1 MAEECTAGA
10 GAGFAETTVSKPRR
24 LNYLAW
30 FVPYGFV
37 AAGLLSFG
45 LPNFWTRGADA
56 HLAVL
61 FVYMSLCCSFL
72 PLPTTPIV
80 CLAAA
85 PAGAFLS
92 MPHWLVRFLGV
103 TPIGF
108 GVSPLVVATVCTLAT
123 CVANL
128 HDYYLL
134 TYLYRYGRVQ
144 KVRHTKVYAWLS
156 RFFRWSPLATLAAA
170 SCVPIPVDV
179 VRLTAI
185 SEGYSRWKFVLAS
198 AAGRWP
204 RYFLLAWLADR
215 FSFGWQAILAI
226 LAVTVVLGLAKFLP
240 GAITRF
246 RHKEQST

>member
-1 MAEECTAGA
+1 MAEQCAAGTS
-10 GAGFAETTVSKPRR
+10 GSFAETTASKPRR
-24 LNYLAW
+24 LNNLAW
-30 FVPYGFV
+30 FVPYGLV
-37 AAGLLSFG
+37 TAGLLYFG
-45 LPNFWTRGADA
+45 LPDFWTRGTDA

-92 MPHWLVRFLGV
+92 MPHWIVRFLGV

-108 GVSPLVVATVCTLAT
+108 GVSPVVVATVCTVAT
-123 CVANL
+123 CIANL

-144 KVRHTKVYAWLS
+144 KMRQTKVYAWLV

-185 SEGYSRWKFVLAS
+185 SEGYPRWKFVLAS
-198 AAGRWP
+198 AVGRWP

-215 FSFGWQAILAI
+215 FSMGWQWILCI
-226 LAVTVVLGLAKFLP
+226 LAVTAVLGLAKFLP
-240 GAITRF
+240 SAIKGF
-246 RHKEQST
+246 RHKEQRT